1 MVTVV
6 NSKADV
12 LKASQALA
20 VNLNAAK
27 GLQEVMKTNLGPRG
41 TLKMLV
47 GGAGQIKITKDGNA
61 LLGEMQIQH
70 PTACMI
76 ARAATAQDD
85 ITGDGTTSSVM
96 FIGELMK
103 LSELSLGDGLHPRLI
118 AEGFDIA
125 REETMKF
132 LDGFKITLEN
142 PLEDR
147 ERLVCVARTS
157 LRTKIQVSIADQMA
171 EVAVDAVRCI
181 KRPNEPLDLHMVEIL
196 HMKQKLINDTR
207 LIKGLVMDHGSR
219 HPDMPKRLENC
230 YILTCNVSL
239 EYEKSEVNAGFFYS
253 SSEQRDNL
261 VASER
266 KFTDEKVKKII
277 ELKRK
282 VCTEENKKSFVL
294 INQKGIDPPS
304 LEMLA
309 RENII
314 ALRRAKRRNM
324 ERLPLTCGGN
334 AVNSVDD
341 LDEDDLG
348 YADLVYEQT
357 LEDEKYTFIEGVK
370 NPHSCT
376 VLIKGSNDHGIAQM
390 KDALKDGLRSV
401 LNAVEDEA
409 VVPGAG
415 AFEVAAH
422 VHLEEFK
429 KTVSGKPRL
438 GVQIFSNAL
447 LITPKTLLENSGLDV
462 QDKLLSVVAEREA
475 KMKPVGV
482 SVATGDPIDPV
493 MEGIWDNYNVKK
505 QTMGLAPVLAEQLL
519 LVDEVIRAGKQ
530 MGRGGDGPNYG

>member
-47 GGAGQIKITKDGNA
+47 GGAGQIKITKDGCA

-70 PTACMI
+70 PTASMI

-85 ITGDGTTSSVM
+85 VTGDGTTTSVM

-103 LSELSLGDGLHPRLI
+103 LSESYLGDGLHPRLI
-118 AEGFDIA
+118 AEGFDLA
-125 REETMKF
+125 RDETIKF
-132 LDGFKITLEN
+132 LDTFKVPVQD
-142 PLEDR
+142 PLADR
-147 ERLVCVARTS
+147 EKLVCVARTS
-157 LRTKIQVSIADQMA
+157 LRTKITPSIADSMSEA
-171 EVAVDAVRCI
+171 VVDAVRCI
-181 KRPNEPLDLHMVEIL
+181 KKQGEPLDLHMVEVL
-196 HMKQKLINDTR
+196 HMKHKLVTETK
-207 LIKGLVMDHGSR
+207 LIKGLVLDHGSR

-253 SSEQRDNL
+253 SAEQRDRL
-261 VASER
+261 VESER
-266 KFTDEKVKKII
+266 RFTDEKVKKII
-277 ELKRK
+277 ELKK
-282 VCTEENKKSFVL
+282 KMCTEENKKTFVV

-309 RENII
+309 HEGII

-324 ERLPLTCGGN
+324 ERLPLAVGGS

-341 LDEDDLG
+341 LDENDLG
-348 YADLVYEQT
+348 YADVVYEQV
-357 LEDEKYTFIEGVK
+357 LEEEKYTFIEGVK

-376 VLIKGSNDHGIAQM
+376 LLCKGPNEHSIAQM
-390 KDALKDGLRSV
+390 KDALRDGLRSV
-401 LNAVEDEA
+401 QNTIEDEC

-415 AFEVAAH
+415 AFEIAAN
-422 VHLEEFK
+422 VHLDQFK
-429 KTVSGKPRL
+429 RTVQGKARL
-438 GVQIFSNAL
+438 GVEIFSNAL
-447 LITPKTLLENSGLDV
+447 LIVPKTLLENSGVDI
-462 QDKLLSVVAEREA
+462 QDKLLKVIGERES
-475 KMKPVGV
+475 KKLPVGV
-482 SVATGDPIDPV
+482 NVTTGDPIDATI
-493 MEGIWDNYNVKK
+493 EGIWDNLCVKK
-505 QTMGLAPVLAEQLL
+505 QLLALSSVLAQQLL

-530 MGRGGDGPNYG
+530 MGGH